1 MSSIG
6 FYQFERQ
13 DLKSLG
19 SIIFTS
25 FSAFYRFVGR
35 RYLTLKTKLQNLIL
49 VSFPSF
55 LLTLALNWI
64 RDGQ

>member
-1 MSSIG
+1 MSSVG
-6 FYQFERQ
+6 FYQFEGQ

-25 FSAFYRFVGR
+25 FSAFYRSVGR
-35 RYLTLKTKLQNLIL
+35 RYLTLKTKLQNLVL

>member
-1 MSSIG
+1 MSSVG

-19 SIIFTS
+19 SIIFAS

-35 RYLTLKTKLQNLIL
+35 RYLTLKTRLQNLVLI
-49 VSFPSF
+49 SFPSF

-64 RDGQ
+64 HDGQ